1 MRPIVHIGFHKTA
14 TTWFQKQIYPRAESH
29 RWIPRPLARKVLLE
43 PDGLGFDASVA
54 RRMLYDPQD
63 PRPVAMCEENFSG
76 YIHNGGLHGLLAPEM
91 ARRIKATL
99 PDALIVIM
107 IRSQPEVIAASYV
120 QYVRGGGTYGPRRY
134 LFASRYCLGAFRHP
148 YKAPRFAFGHFEYD
162 RLVAYYDSLFG
173 PENVLVLPYEALRYD
188 PQGFLAQFLARTGL
202 RLDAETVD
210 RAPSNRSFGALTV
223 WAGRGL
229 GLFTARSV
237 VDKYYILGIPGFYEL
252 RRVILKLLC
261 RIDRRGA
268 GPAILGGRI
277 LVHIR
282 SHYAASNRRLARLRP
297 LDLENMGYPMQ
308 PEKSVAKTSM
318 VPFRLY
324 PWLTAP
330 LRYLR
335 SGSRIGEE

>member
-1 MRPIVHIGFHKTA
+1 
-14 TTWFQKQIYPRAESH
+14 
-29 RWIPRPLARKVLLE
+29 
-43 PDGLGFDASVA
+43 
-54 RRMLYDPQD
+54 
-63 PRPVAMCEENFSG
+63 
-76 YIHNGGLHGLLAPEM
+76 
-91 ARRIKATL
+91 
-99 PDALIVIM
+99 
-107 IRSQPEVIAASYV
+107 
-120 QYVRGGGTYGPRRY
+120 
-134 LFASRYCLGAFRHP
+134 
-148 YKAPRFAFGHFEYD
+148 
-162 RLVAYYDSLFG
+162 
-173 PENVLVLPYEALRYD
+173 
-188 PQGFLAQFLARTGL
+188 
-202 RLDAETVD
+202 
-210 RAPSNRSFGALTV
+210 
-223 WAGRGL
+223 
-229 GLFTARSV
+229 
-237 VDKYYILGIPGFYEL
+237 L